1 MWFYIEYLSMHIRS
15 EQHILPALC
24 SLAALLNIDFDL
36 GTYNKISL

>member
-1 MWFYIEYLSMHIRS
+1 MHIRS
-15 EQHILPALC
+15 GQHILPALC